1 MARIVEATA
10 YTAVLAL
17 SLGVGCSEEAKEAT
31 AGSGPAGAGGGG
43 GTGVTTGAGGNT
55 GTGTSTSTG
64 MGVVSSTGAGVGGS
78 SYVCDPPAAAG
89 SIFELFAESLDI
101 DQIEPVSMCQYRGDV
116 MLLVNVAAN

>member
-17 SLGVGCSEEAKEAT
+17 SLGVGCSEEAKDTTAGAGAT
-31 AGSGPAGAGGGG
+31 GAGSGGGSGA
-43 GTGVTTGAGGNT
+43 TTGAGGSTNT
-55 GTGTSTSTG
+55 SSGT
-64 MGVVSSTGAGVGGS
+64 GVVSSTGAGVGGS
-78 SYVCDPPAAAG
+78 SYVCDPPAAEG

-116 MLLVNVAAN
+116 MLIVNVAAV

>member
-43 GTGVTTGAGGNT
+43 GTGATTGSGGN
-55 GTGTSTSTG
+55 TGTSTSTG

>member
-17 SLGVGCSEEAKEAT
+17 SLGVGCSEEAKETA
-31 AGSGPAGAGGGG
+31 AGSGPAGAGGAG
-43 GTGVTTGAGGNT
+43 GTGVTTGSGGAS
-55 GTGTSTSTG
+55 TSTSTG
-64 MGVVSSTGAGVGGS
+64 MSVVSSTGAGVGGS
-78 SYVCDPPAAAG
+78 SYVCDPPAEAG

>member
-43 GTGVTTGAGGNT
+43 GTGVTTGSGGNT
-55 GTGTSTSTG
+55 STSTSTG
-64 MGVVSSTGAGVGGS
+64 MGVVSSSGAGVGGS
-78 SYVCDPPAAAG
+78 SYVCDPPAEAG
-89 SIFELFAESLDI
+89 SIFELYAESLDI

-116 MLLVNVAAN
+116 MLLVNVAAV

>member
-17 SLGVGCSEEAKEAT
+17 SLGVGCSEEAREAP
-31 AGSGPAGAGGGG
+31 AGTGPTGAGGGG
-43 GTGVTTGAGGNT
+43 GSGVTTGTT
-55 GTGTSTSTG
+55 GPTSTG
-64 MGVVSSTGAGVGGS
+64 VGVVSSTGAGVGGS

-101 DQIEPVSMCQYRGDV
+101 NQIEPVSMCQYRGDV
-116 MLLVNVAAN
+116 MLLVNVAAV